1 MVDKVRLGLAAFGA
15 GASAIADFGRA
26 RCPRPGS
33 ELARGSLLN
42 ADDPGDGIGCNGMSV
57 LVPMAI
63 GVEVEA
69 PAVGAPVGAEGL
81 VKIDEGDVVLARQIG
96 REPVQDER
104 LADIF

>member
-1 MVDKVRLGLAAFGA
+1 MSRRSRANSVR
-15 GASAIADFGRA
+15 
-26 RCPRPGS
+26 
-33 ELARGSLLN
+33 

-63 GVEVEA
+63 GVEA

-96 REPVQDER
+96 RDLVQDER
-104 LADIF
+104 LADICRIRVYCSTTNSSARVRTSSARDVVTVQGPR